1 MGIAGGAGI
10 GGSPGLGAAGM
21 PGMGLGT
28 GLGSDVTNA
37 MPYPGY
43 VQGQLP
49 ANAPPGATL
58 DSVMS
63 YLMASP
69 GGRIVYYHVD

>member
-1 MGIAGGAGI
+1 
-10 GGSPGLGAAGM
+10 M

-49 ANAPPGATL
+49 ANAPPGASL
-58 DSVMS
+58 DSVMA

-69 GGRIVYYHVD
+69 GGRIVYYHID